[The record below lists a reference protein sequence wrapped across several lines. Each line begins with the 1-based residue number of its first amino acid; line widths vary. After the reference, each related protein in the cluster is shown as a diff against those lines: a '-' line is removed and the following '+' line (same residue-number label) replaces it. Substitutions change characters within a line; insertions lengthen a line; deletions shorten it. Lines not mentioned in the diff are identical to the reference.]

1 MKIYKILIIS
11 LFLFLLWSCS
21 FEKDTSSESKNDIW
35 KTISSNNISE
45 IVNDNISKNNSSEI
59 EISQDNSSQKII
71 TLDATKW
78 QYSSDEIYINSGN
91 NVTINVNNIDTLHW
105 IAIPDLMLVWKEN
118 IEFQIDEPWE
128 YVYRC
133 AYYCWDGH
141 EDMTW
146 VITVE

>member
-11 LFLFLLWSCS
+11 LFLFLLGSCS
-21 FEKDTSSESKNDIW
+21 FEKDTSSESKNDIG

-91 NVTINVNNIDTLHW
+91 NVTINVNNIDTLHG
-105 IAIPDLMLVWKEN
+105 IAIPDLMLVGKEN
-118 IEFQIDEPWE
+118 IEFQIDEPGE

-133 AYYCWDGH
+133 AYYCGDGH
-141 EDMTW
+141 EDMTG